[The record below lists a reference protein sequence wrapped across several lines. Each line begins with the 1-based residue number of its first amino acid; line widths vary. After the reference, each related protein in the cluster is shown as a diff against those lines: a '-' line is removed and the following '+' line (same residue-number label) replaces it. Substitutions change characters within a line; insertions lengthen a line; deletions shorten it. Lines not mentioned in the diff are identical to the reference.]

1 MDDPRW
7 LRIIVV
13 GLVLAI
19 LAVVY
24 FLLTGGLGV
33 GKPKVQTQGNQTDKV
48 VVVSPSPSA
57 IPMVTMPPQPQRTAT
72 PSAYSQIANRVQG
85 SARTLPNTGFPL
97 GLAVIVTAAAVGSG
111 LAFRKF
117 PR

>member
-19 LAVVY
+19 MAVVY
-24 FLLTGGLGV
+24 FLLSGGLGI
-33 GKPKVQTQGNQTDKV
+33 GKPRVQNQSNQPNKV
-48 VVVSPSPSA
+48 VVVTPTPSP
-57 IPMVTMPPQPQRTAT
+57 MPIATIQPQRTAT
-72 PSAYSQIANRVQG
+72 PSAYSQIVNRVQG
-85 SARTLPNTGFPL
+85 SAQTLPNTGFPV
-97 GLAVIVTAAAVGSG
+97 GLAVIITATAVGSG

-117 PR
+117 PK